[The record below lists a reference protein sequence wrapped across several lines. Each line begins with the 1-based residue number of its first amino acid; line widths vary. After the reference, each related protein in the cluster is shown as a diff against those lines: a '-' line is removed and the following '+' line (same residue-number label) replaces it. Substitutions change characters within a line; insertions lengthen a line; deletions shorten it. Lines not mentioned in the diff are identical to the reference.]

1 MTDKQ
6 KSILESALTL
16 FSEKGYSAVSTS
28 LISKQAN
35 VSEGLIFRHF
45 KDKQGLL
52 NLLVCVWNDQF
63 QVRITEIRSIEKPEQ
78 RIQAVMEMPFLIN
91 ESDFPYWKLVFTLRW
106 QNSELISEYML
117 ILKEMLEE
125 ALKELKYTDAVS
137 EADLIMAYFDGF
149 ISTVVL
155 RNDQDLSSRLLHTLK
170 KKYV

>member
-52 NLLVCVWNDQF
+52 DHLVSAWNDQF
-63 QVRITEIRSIEKPEQ
+63 QTHITDIRSIEKPEQ

>member
-52 NLLVCVWNDQF
+52 NLLVSVWNDQF

-91 ESDFPYWKLVFTLRW
+91 ESDFPYWKLVFSLRW

-155 RNDQDLSSRLLHTLK
+155 RNDQDLSSRLFHTLK

>member
-52 NLLVCVWNDQF
+52 NHLVSVWNDQF

-91 ESDFPYWKLVFTLRW
+91 ESDFPYWKLVFSLRW

-117 ILKEMLEE
+117 KLKEMLED

>member
-6 KSILESALTL
+6 KSILQSALTL

-52 NLLVCVWNDQF
+52 NHLVSVWNDQF

-91 ESDFPYWKLVFTLRW
+91 ESDFPYWKLVFSLRW

-117 ILKEMLEE
+117 ILKEMLED

>member
-6 KSILESALTL
+6 KSIVESALTL

-52 NLLVCVWNDQF
+52 NHLVSAWNDQF
-63 QVRITEIRSIEKPEQ
+63 QVHITEIRSIEKPDQ

-91 ESDFPYWKLVFTLRW
+91 ESDFPYWKLVFSLRW

-117 ILKEMLEE
+117 ILKEMLED

>member
-1 MTDKQ
+1 
-6 KSILESALTL
+6 
-16 FSEKGYSAVSTS
+16 
-28 LISKQAN
+28 

-52 NLLVCVWNDQF
+52 NHLVSAWNDQF
-63 QVRITEIRSIEKPEQ
+63 QVHITEIRSIEKPEQ

-117 ILKEMLEE
+117 ILKVMLEE

>member
-52 NLLVCVWNDQF
+52 NLLVSVWNDQF

-91 ESDFPYWKLVFTLRW
+91 ESDFPYWKLVFSLRW

-117 ILKEMLEE
+117 ILKEMLED

>member
-52 NLLVCVWNDQF
+52 DHLVSVWNDQF
-63 QVRITEIRSIEKPEQ
+63 QVHITEIRSIEKPEQ

>member
-52 NLLVCVWNDQF
+52 NHLVSAWNDQF
-63 QVRITEIRSIEKPEQ
+63 QVHITEIRSIEKPEQ

-91 ESDFPYWKLVFTLRW
+91 ESDFPYWKLVFSLRW

-117 ILKEMLEE
+117 ILKEILEE

>member
-52 NLLVCVWNDQF
+52 NHLVSVWNDQF
-63 QVRITEIRSIEKPEQ
+63 QVHITEIRSIEKPEQ

-91 ESDFPYWKLVFTLRW
+91 ESDFPYWKLVFSLRW

-117 ILKEMLEE
+117 ILKEMLED

>member
-52 NLLVCVWNDQF
+52 NHLVSVWNDQF
-63 QVRITEIRSIEKPEQ
+63 QVRIIEIRSIEKPEQ

-91 ESDFPYWKLVFTLRW
+91 ESDFPYWKLVFSLRW

-117 ILKEMLEE
+117 ILKEMLED

>member
-16 FSEKGYSAVSTS
+16 FSDKGYSAVSTS

-52 NLLVCVWNDQF
+52 NHLVSAWNDQF
-63 QVRITEIRSIEKPEQ
+63 QVHINEIRSIEKPEQ

>member
-52 NLLVCVWNDQF
+52 NHLVSVWNDQF
-63 QVRITEIRSIEKPEQ
+63 QVRITEISSIEKPEQ

-91 ESDFPYWKLVFTLRW
+91 ESDFPYWKLVFSLRW

-117 ILKEMLEE
+117 ILKEMLED

>member
-52 NLLVCVWNDQF
+52 NHLVSAWNDQF
-63 QVRITEIRSIEKPEQ
+63 QVHITEIRSIEKPEQ

-91 ESDFPYWKLVFTLRW
+91 ESDFPYWKLVFSLRW

-117 ILKEMLEE
+117 ILKVMLEE

>member
-52 NLLVCVWNDQF
+52 DHLVSVWNDQF
-63 QVRITEIRSIEKPEQ
+63 QVHITDIRSIEKPEQ
-78 RIQAVMEMPFLIN
+78 RIQAAMEMPFLIN
-91 ESDFPYWKLVFTLRW
+91 ESDFPYWKLVFSLRW

-137 EADLIMAYFDGF
+137 ESDLIMAYFDGF

>member
-45 KDKQGLL
+45 KDKRGLL
-52 NLLVCVWNDQF
+52 NHLVSVWNDQF

-91 ESDFPYWKLVFTLRW
+91 ESDFPYWKLVFSLRW

-117 ILKEMLEE
+117 ILKEMLED

>member
-52 NLLVCVWNDQF
+52 DHLVSAWNDQF
-63 QVRITEIRSIEKPEQ
+63 QTHITDIRSIEKPEQ

-91 ESDFPYWKLVFTLRW
+91 ESDFPYWKLVFSLRW

-117 ILKEMLEE
+117 ILKEMLED
-125 ALKELKYTDAVS
+125 ALKELKYTDATS

-155 RNDQDLSSRLLHTLK
+155 KNDQDLSSRLLHTLK

>member
-6 KSILESALTL
+6 KSIVQSALTL

-28 LISKQAN
+28 MISKQAN

-52 NLLVCVWNDQF
+52 NHLVSAWNDQF
-63 QVRITEIRSIEKPEQ
+63 QVYINEIRSIEKPEQ

-91 ESDFPYWKLVFTLRW
+91 ESDFRYWKLVFSIRW

-117 ILKEMLEE
+117 ILKEMLED

>member
-52 NLLVCVWNDQF
+52 NHLVSAWNDQF
-63 QVRITEIRSIEKPEQ
+63 QVHITEIRSIEKPEQ

-117 ILKEMLEE
+117 ILKVMLEE

>member
-52 NLLVCVWNDQF
+52 NHLVSVWNDQF
-63 QVRITEIRSIEKPEQ
+63 QVRITEIRLIEKPEQ

-91 ESDFPYWKLVFTLRW
+91 ESDFPYWKLVFSLRW

-117 ILKEMLEE
+117 ILKEMLED

>member
-52 NLLVCVWNDQF
+52 NHLVSVWNDQF

-91 ESDFPYWKLVFTLRW
+91 ESDFPYWKLVFSLRW

-117 ILKEMLEE
+117 ILKEMLED

>member
-45 KDKQGLL
+45 KDKRGLL
-52 NLLVCVWNDQF
+52 NHLVSVWNDQF

>member
-6 KSILESALTL
+6 KSIVESALTL

-52 NLLVCVWNDQF
+52 NHLVSAWNDQF
-63 QVRITEIRSIEKPEQ
+63 QVHITEIRSIEKPDQ

-91 ESDFPYWKLVFTLRW
+91 ESDFPYWKLVFSLRW

>member
-52 NLLVCVWNDQF
+52 DHLVSAWNDQF
-63 QVRITEIRSIEKPEQ
+63 QTHITDIRSIEKPEQ

-91 ESDFPYWKLVFTLRW
+91 ESDFPYWKLVFSLRW

-137 EADLIMAYFDGF
+137 EADLIMAYFEGF

-155 RNDQDLSSRLLHTLK
+155 KNDQDLSSRLLHTLK

>member
-45 KDKQGLL
+45 KDKRGLL
-52 NLLVCVWNDQF
+52 NHLVSVWNDQF

-91 ESDFPYWKLVFTLRW
+91 ESDFPYWKLVFSLRW

>member
-52 NLLVCVWNDQF
+52 NLLVSVWNDQF

-91 ESDFPYWKLVFTLRW
+91 ESDFPYWKLVFSLRW

-117 ILKEMLEE
+117 ILKEMLED
-125 ALKELKYTDAVS
+125 ALKELKYTDATS

>member
-52 NLLVCVWNDQF
+52 NHLVSAWNDQF
-63 QVRITEIRSIEKPEQ
+63 QVHITEIRSIEKPEQ

-91 ESDFPYWKLVFTLRW
+91 ESDFPYWKLVFSLRW

>member
-52 NLLVCVWNDQF
+52 DHLVSAWNDQF
-63 QVRITEIRSIEKPEQ
+63 QVHITDIRSIEKPEQ

-91 ESDFPYWKLVFTLRW
+91 ESDFPYWKLVFSLRW

>member
-52 NLLVCVWNDQF
+52 NHLVSAWNDQF
-63 QVRITEIRSIEKPEQ
+63 QVHITEIRSIEKPEQ

>member
-52 NLLVCVWNDQF
+52 DHLVSAWNDQF
-63 QVRITEIRSIEKPEQ
+63 QVHITDIRSIEKPEQ

-91 ESDFPYWKLVFTLRW
+91 ESDFPYWKLVFSLRW

-117 ILKEMLEE
+117 ILKEMLED
-125 ALKELKYTDAVS
+125 ALKELKDTDAVS

>member
-52 NLLVCVWNDQF
+52 NHLVSAWNDQF
-63 QVRITEIRSIEKPEQ
+63 QVHITEIRSIEKPEQ

-137 EADLIMAYFDGF
+137 ESDLIMAYFDGF